1 MAFTP
6 TPEQNSLKAES
17 KGAVRAFCH
26 MGGWLL
32 ESISERETK
41 ASLMLELDLKGG
53 LSNWVIKKALNMQG
67 NQLKPLKTTIAK
79 YLKENP

>member
-1 MAFTP
+1 MKP
-6 TPEQNSLKAES
+6 ES

>member
-1 MAFTP
+1 
-6 TPEQNSLKAES
+6 
-17 KGAVRAFCH
+17 
-26 MGGWLL
+26 
-32 ESISERETK
+32 
-41 ASLMLELDLKGG
+41 MLELDLKGG

>member
-1 MAFTP
+1 
-6 TPEQNSLKAES
+6 
-17 KGAVRAFCH
+17 

-41 ASLMLELDLKGG
+41 ATLMLELDLKGG
-53 LSNWVIKKALNMQG
+53 LYNSIVKKALNMQG
-67 NQLKPLKTTIAK
+67 NQLKPLKTVIAK